1 MSAEGT
7 APSAA
12 DAQSAGTSFQESA
25 VNSASAAVNAVQN
38 HPITQ
43 NVKDTVTNGP
53 VAESVRNQST
63 KTSNEFSGLAN
74 ARTAPSYTAANGQN
88 LTHYHSFFYSLLSWE
103 HPRATAISFAG
114 SVLFIFACRYLP
126 ILRWAFKVTYLTL
139 GVTALAEVAGKF
151 IMGQGVAT
159 TFRPRQYY
167 KIPKETLEST
177 LDDAEQLVNFFV
189 IEFQRILFAENPV
202 VTIAAFASAFLS
214 YYLVK
219 FLPVWGLTLLSTC
232 VLFLAPFIYISNQE
246 FIDEQL
252 NHASGVVSAQANQVK
267 DLASEHAGK
276 GYESVKAYTGA
287 GVAKTQEL
295 VGTARQK
302 MPSPTL
308 AKTQPTSTNGV
319 NEDAFPTAPK
329 TDLPSTAEHTS
340 PAVNLNG
347 EPVAVS

>member
-7 APSAA
+7 APEDVKS
-12 DAQSAGTSFQESA
+12 TTPSFQESA
-25 VNSASAAVNAVQN
+25 VNNASAAVNAIQN

-43 NVKDTVTNGP
+43 NVKDTVANGP
-53 VAESVRNQST
+53 VAESVKNQSA
-63 KTSNEFSGLAN
+63 KTSNELSGLAN

-88 LTHYHSFFYSLLSWE
+88 LTNYHSFFYSLLSWE

-114 SVLFIFACRYLP
+114 TVLFIFACRYLP

-139 GVTALAEVAGKF
+139 GVTALAEVCGKLV
-151 IMGQGVAT
+151 MGQGVAT
-159 TFRPRQYY
+159 TFRPRRYY
-167 KIPKETLEST
+167 KIPKETLEAT
-177 LDDAEQLVNFFV
+177 LDDVEQFVNFFV
-189 IEFQRILFAENPV
+189 IEFQRILFAENPAM
-202 VTIAAFASAFLS
+202 TILGFASAFIS

-219 FLPVWGLTLLSTC
+219 FLPVWGLTLLSTSI
-232 VLFLAPFIYISNQE
+232 LFLAPLIYIQNQE
-246 FIDEQL
+246 FIDERI

-276 GYESVKAYTGA
+276 GFESVKAYTGA

-295 VGTARQK
+295 VGSARQK
-302 MPSPTL
+302 IPSPTMG
-308 AKTQPTSTNGV
+308 KVQPASNAGV
-319 NEDAFPTAPK
+319 QEDAFPTAPK
-329 TDLPSTAEHTS
+329 TDLPSTAEHSS